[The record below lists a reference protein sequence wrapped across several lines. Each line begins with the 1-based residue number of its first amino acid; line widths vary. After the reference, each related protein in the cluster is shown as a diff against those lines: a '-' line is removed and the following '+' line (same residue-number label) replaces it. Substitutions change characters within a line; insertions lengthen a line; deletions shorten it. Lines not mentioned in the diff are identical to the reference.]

1 MGKESIMAAAKKFLA
16 KRTDEQEKK
25 VTCNLGNGLTV
36 ELGLRELSQEMIERL
51 ALHGIAQKLGDAT
64 SSFSKT
70 EDYHAAFGAMQTVAD
85 NLIAGVWA
93 SRGGAGVADL
103 VTALAELQDLDV
115 DDAQAAVD
123 AMDEEQMKAVR
134 SHPQVKLKIA
144 EIQKRRLEAAAKT
157 APSLGELMAGL
168 VKKD

>member
-1 MGKESIMAAAKKFLA
+1 MAAAKKFLV

-36 ELGLRELSQEMIERL
+36 ELGLRDLSPEMIERL

-93 SRGGAGVADL
+93 SRGGSGTSDL
-103 VTALAELQDLDV
+103 ATALAELQGLAIE
-115 DDAQAAVD
+115 DAEEVVAL
-123 AMDEEQMKAVR
+123 MDEEQMKQVKA
-134 SHPQVKLKIA
+134 HPQVKLKIA

-157 APSLGELMAGL
+157 APSLGEIMAML
-168 VKKD
+168 VRN